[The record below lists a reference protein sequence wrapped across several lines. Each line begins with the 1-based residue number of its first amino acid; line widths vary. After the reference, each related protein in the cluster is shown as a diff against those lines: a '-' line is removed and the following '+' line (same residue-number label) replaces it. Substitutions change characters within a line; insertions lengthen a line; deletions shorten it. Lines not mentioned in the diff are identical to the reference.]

1 VCDLAGFRQVETMV
15 DLRLGSIPVFIG
27 LSDGP
32 YNPKALRR
40 KLLGRVV
47 GYSETALGDLL
58 EPCGEPV
65 D

>member
-1 VCDLAGFRQVETMV
+1 MV
-15 DLRLGSIPVFIG
+15 DGRLGSIPVFSG

-40 KLLGRVV
+40 KPLGRVV

-58 EPCGEPV
+58 GAWAEPV